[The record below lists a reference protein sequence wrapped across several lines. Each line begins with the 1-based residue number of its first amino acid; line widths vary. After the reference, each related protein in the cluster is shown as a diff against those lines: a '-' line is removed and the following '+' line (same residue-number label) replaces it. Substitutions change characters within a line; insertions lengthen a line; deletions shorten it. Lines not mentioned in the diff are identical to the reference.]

1 MDDEPSTSNE
11 TSNELHASEGNSKS
25 MSYRGGRNCCVPHC
39 GNNSRRNHLLSFHR
53 IPKDGI
59 LKKKWIKILKAKGLS
74 NPSQNHV
81 VCSAH
86 FSGGK
91 KTYDNNIPSV
101 FDTSK
106 GQKERRLLIRNVE
119 TDKETNTSMA
129 EPVNVEESETPSRE
143 ITTTKTSSLIQELEE
158 TKERYIHLEAKYDN
172 DMKEMKQCLIQELE
186 ETKERYIQLEA
197 KYDNDMKEMKQCLF
211 RLERFLSSDTDF
223 RFYTGFPDYT
233 TFKAFFNYLSPECCH
248 LNYHGSATAQIVSD
262 VQKKHGKARSLS
274 PEEELFM
281 VLSRL
286 RCGFIGQDLAH
297 RYAMSPAHISRIW
310 TTWITFLHQRLRF
323 LPIWPSREFVDNNM
337 PISSKIHFL
346 KQE

>member
-1 MDDEPSTSNE
+1 M
-11 TSNELHASEGNSKS
+11 
-25 MSYRGGRNCCVPHC
+25 
-39 GNNSRRNHLLSFHR
+39 
-53 IPKDGI
+53 
-59 LKKKWIKILKAKGLS
+59 KGLS
-74 NPSQNHV
+74 NPSQNHA

-129 EPVNVEESETPSRE
+129 EPVNAEESETPSRE

-158 TKERYIHLEAKYDN
+158 TKERYIQLKAKYDN
-172 DMKEMKQCLIQELE
+172 DMKEMNQCLIQELE

-197 KYDNDMKEMKQCLF
+197 KYDNDIKEMKQCLF

-248 LNYHGSATAQIVSD
+248 LNYHGSATAQIVPD
-262 VQKKHGKARSLS
+262 VQKYMAKQYLYHLKRSYLWYCQGY
-274 PEEELFM
+274 
-281 VLSRL
+281 VV
-286 RCGFIGQDLAH
+286 DL
-297 RYAMSPAHISRIW
+297 
-310 TTWITFLHQRLRF
+310 L
-323 LPIWPSREFVDNNM
+323 V
-337 PISSKIHFL
+337 KI
-346 KQE
+346 